1 MVNDEGDRVRA
12 LVEHADGPVVVLDD
26 ERRVVASNIG
36 LAPGRRVR
44 DLDDVLVLYVGGLP
58 ELSAYQELR
67 AGFTAAVSHELRT
80 PLARL
85 LVLLENA
92 TLRGADVGELVE
104 QARQEIQQ
112 ARDLIDDVL
121 FLGELETG
129 REVVS
134 LGRTRALAIVEE
146 VLAAYVD
153 RAEHAEV
160 RLVAVGG
167 SEVELPLRPR
177 MIRVIVENLVANAV
191 RYAGPGSTCTV
202 TVSQEASSPLLVV
215 SDDGAGVARA
225 DLERLFERF
234 YRADQ
239 ARTTRGTGL
248 GLAIVK
254 HVVTSAGGTVEAR
267 GAPGKG
273 LEIVCRFPAV
283 G

>member
-1 MVNDEGDRVRA
+1 VVNDEGDRVRA

-36 LAPGRRVR
+36 LAPGRRVG

-177 MIRVIVENLVANAV
+177 MIRVIGRSESIANRPV
-191 RYAGPGSTCTV
+191 F
-202 TVSQEASSPLLVV
+202 ASKWNWLMR
-215 SDDGAGVARA
+215 RA
-225 DLERLFERF
+225 
-234 YRADQ
+234 
-239 ARTTRGTGL
+239 
-248 GLAIVK
+248 
-254 HVVTSAGGTVEAR
+254 
-267 GAPGKG
+267 
-273 LEIVCRFPAV
+273 
-283 G
+283 